1 MTMAEISR
9 AALFGK
15 LNTLAYRCIE
25 AGTAECKSRG
35 NPYVELQHWIVAIL
49 HAEDSDLA
57 RICAHFGVDSKR
69 LAADLSAAL
78 GRLPAGA
85 TTIIDFGDNV
95 PHAIERSWTYST
107 LLFKS
112 PCIRTGHLLVGM
124 LRTGSLAS
132 ELKALSGEFARVD
145 ADKLTDEFDRIVETS
160 AENGLGAHDGSRLVD
175 ASRTARRDIFLS
187 YRRAESIH
195 IAGRIFDR
203 LRGAI
208 GVDRVFKD
216 VNSIP
221 LGHNFMDEIRAE
233 ISTARLMLVLIGPT
247 WLNLADET
255 GQRKIDDPADPV
267 RIELQWAL
275 DHRVPIIPVLFDGAT
290 MPAPAG
296 MPESLRAFASAQA
309 LQIRPDPG
317 FDSDMEALIAGCRSY
332 LAPLAASAPASD
344 HRADPS

>member
-1 MTMAEISR
+1 MAEISR
-9 AALFGK
+9 ASLFGK

-25 AGTAECKSRG
+25 AGTAHCKSRG

-49 HAEDSDLA
+49 QAEDSDLA
-57 RICAHFGVDSKR
+57 RICTHFGVDSKR
-69 LAADLSAAL
+69 LAADLTDAL
-78 GRLPAGA
+78 ARLPAGA
-85 TTIIDFGDNV
+85 KTIIDFGDNV

-132 ELKALSGEFARVD
+132 GLKALSGEFARVD
-145 ADKLTDEFDRIVETS
+145 ADKLTDDFDRIVGTS

-175 ASRTARRDIFLS
+175 GSRTAGRDIFLS

-255 GQRKIDDPADPV
+255 GQRKIDDPTDTV

-296 MPESLRAFASAQA
+296 MPESLRAFASTQA

-317 FDSDMEALIAGCRSY
+317 FDSDMEALIVGCRSY
-332 LAPLAASAPASD
+332 LAPRAAASAPASD